1 MEEFDF
7 NKVSPEEKFTEI
19 GKFINKMQENFVAFG
34 ELLSH
39 IKRTNLFKV
48 RGYKNFKEFIEKEYN
63 MASSFASKLIDTYE
77 LYMEELDVD
86 EESMKEIGFD
96 RLNMIKPFVKDTD
109 LGVAEFWIEEAKLLA
124 TPELREKVKDEK
136 EKNKKPD
143 SIKDIFVKQHFE
155 KMCVFFN
162 CSVKELNYKMA
173 VYFQDADLE
182 SIKVQIKEKQKKL
195 EENEGLLV
203 KN

>member
-7 NKVSPEEKFTEI
+7 NKVTPDEKFTEI
-19 GKFINKMQENFVAFG
+19 GKFIDRMQENFVAFG

-39 IKRTNLFKV
+39 IKRTGLFKYK
-48 RGYKNFKEFIEKEYN
+48 GYKNFKEFIEKEYN
-63 MASSFASKLIDTYE
+63 LASSFASKLIDSYE

-86 EESMKEIGFD
+86 EQSMKEIGFD
-96 RLNMIKPFVKDTD
+96 RLNMIKPFVKDTE
-109 LGVAEFWIEEAKLLA
+109 LGVAEFWIEEAKLLP
-124 TPELREKVKDEK
+124 TPELREKVKEEK
-136 EKNKKPD
+136 DRHKKPE
-143 SIKDIFVKQHFE
+143 SNKDIFIKQHLE

-162 CSVKELNYKMA
+162 CNVKELNYKMA

-182 SIKVQIKEKQKKL
+182 SIKIMIKEKQKKL
-195 EENEGLLV
+195 EENEGL